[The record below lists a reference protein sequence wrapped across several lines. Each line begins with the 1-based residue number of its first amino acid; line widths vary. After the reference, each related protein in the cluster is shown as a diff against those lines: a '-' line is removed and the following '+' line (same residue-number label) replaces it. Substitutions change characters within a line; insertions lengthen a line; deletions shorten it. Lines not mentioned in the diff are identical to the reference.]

1 MNVRFRVKGQRVWRR
16 LLALPPAALS
26 LLLWAAAGFVD
37 ETPRLLLVY
46 GAGVLT
52 SLAGATLVLT
62 LADRRQCGGE
72 GDAQTDAAAGWH
84 DPLTGLLTRTAFEER
99 MRQAI
104 AGARRHRRT
113 LAVLCLDCDNFKR
126 VNDSLGHQAGDRLL
140 QTVAARIAGCLRQD
154 DVVARWGGDE
164 FLAGLV
170 EIRDRQDAV
179 SVAGKLAE
187 ALRAPCDID
196 GHRVAVTAAVGV
208 SLFPDDGAD
217 IETLIASAD
226 RAMYS
231 AKGAGGDGFS
241 CFSAELAE
249 AAKDRRELGQHLAA
263 ALDSGQLCLYYQPL
277 YHLQTRKLV
286 SLEALLRW
294 KHPERGLLRPDVFL
308 DLAEDSGQSPR
319 IGAWVLD
326 TVCRQIRALADA
338 GCGPVRIAVNVSP
351 RQFLRPGFEQTVMR
365 AVRSHRIHPGLLE
378 LDLSE
383 SLVMRDFRSSR
394 QRIEELRRF
403 GVRVTLDDFGT
414 GGASLGDLQAL
425 AIDNLKIDRSFIRTL
440 GGDPR
445 RAEFIGSI
453 VGLARSLGVTAVAEG
468 VESIPEL
475 KALRAAGCEV
485 AQGYLFGMPRPEHEI
500 RRLISGVPVVD
511 HAQFRPVAPRAQNP
525 MWSAHHEIEPVA
537 PPAPKAKMALGAH
550 LTLAGA
556 APPSGAGGA
565 SSLAA
570 AT

>member
-1 MNVRFRVKGQRVWRR
+1 MNVRFRVKGQPVWRR

-26 LLLWAAAGFVD
+26 LLLWAAAGFVG
-37 ETPRLLLVY
+37 ESARLLLVY

-52 SLAGATLVLT
+52 SLAGAMLVVTLC
-62 LADRRQCGGE
+62 DRRSRGGE
-72 GDAQTDAAAGWH
+72 DDARADLAAGWH
-84 DPLTGLLTRTAFEER
+84 DPLTGLLTRKAFEER

-113 LAVLCLDCDNFKR
+113 LAVLCLDCDHFKR
-126 VNDSLGHQAGDRLL
+126 VNDTFGHQAGDRLL
-140 QTVAARIAGCLRQD
+140 QAVAARIAGCLRED

-179 SVAGKLAE
+179 NVAGKLAE
-187 ALRAPCDID
+187 ALRAPCDIG
-196 GHRVAVTAAVGV
+196 GHRICVTAAVGV

-231 AKGAGGDGFS
+231 AKRAGGDGFS
-241 CFSAELAE
+241 CYCAELAE
-249 AAKDRRELGQHLAA
+249 VAKDRRELGQQLAA
-263 ALDSGQLCLYYQPL
+263 ALDSGQLCLYYQPV

-286 SLEALLRW
+286 ALEALLRW

-308 DLAEDSGQSPR
+308 ELAEDSGQSPK
-319 IGAWVLD
+319 IGAWDLD
-326 TVCRQIRALADA
+326 AVCGKIRALGDA
-338 GCGPVRIAVNVSP
+338 GCGPVRIAVNVAP
-351 RQFLRPGFEQTVMR
+351 RQFLRAGFEETVMH
-365 AVRSHRIHPGLLE
+365 AVRSHRIHPALLE

-383 SLVMRDFRSSR
+383 RLLMRDFRSSR
-394 QRIEELRRF
+394 RRVDALRRF

-414 GGASLGDLQAL
+414 GGASLGDLLAL
-425 AIDNLKIDRSFIRTL
+425 AIDSLKIDRSLIRAL

-453 VGLARSLGVTAVAEG
+453 VGLARSLGVAAVAKG

-475 KALRAAGCEV
+475 KALRAAGCEA

-500 RRLISGVPVVD
+500 QRLISGLPVAGYA
-511 HAQFRPVAPRAQNP
+511 HFRPVAPRAQNP
-525 MWSAHHEIEPVA
+525 MWSARHEIEPLA
-537 PPAPKAKMALGAH
+537 PPAPRAKTALGAC
-550 LTLAGA
+550 LTLAG
-556 APPSGAGGA
+556 GAHRT
-565 SSLAA
+565 AA
-570 AT
+570 AE